1 MKRLAVA
8 GMFSLLMVVALLGL
22 MTTFQLRALAAPA
35 EEPAAPQAVAVSI
48 DVAPTALPADTTLD
62 DCATGTP
69 YAIHVTT
76 TGLDAGLSYLIKAYH
91 YSATDGNIN
100 RGCM

>member
-1 MKRLAVA
+1 MKRFAVA
-8 GMFSLLMVVALLGL
+8 VSFSLLMVVALLGL
-22 MTTFQLRALAAPA
+22 LTAFQPRALAAP
-35 EEPAAPQAVAVSI
+35 EAAPQAVAVSI
-48 DVAPTALPADTTLD
+48 DVAPTSLPADTTLD
-62 DCATGTP
+62 DCSTGTP
-69 YAIHVTT
+69 YAIHVST